1 MGQLSDTLFSS
12 VPGLLEACR
21 DQDIFVPEN
30 LQNAVNTLMGKLQHA
45 LKGDEELLREN
56 LERLFPEMWSLRFEC
71 MSFLADLEM
80 VGTLR
85 KIEYDLESVATSIP
99 ELQGTVERLHFGL
112 ELMIDFLTPLLR
124 DISDFTRK
132 VTEEKTGIL
141 SDYDCMIARIGAM
154 NIEQANT
161 IISLMQSSLM
171 IELLLFAIIQTDK
184 NHQVPNTSV
193 CHELQYLSAEAV
205 EQYAKALGVK
215 KTQLPWYSVPKSDFQ
230 SFLLGGP
237 VATNE
242 ELQLIKEKQSHL
254 NSWK

>member
-1 MGQLSDTLFSS
+1 MRQLSDTLFSS
-12 VPGLLEACR
+12 LPGLLEACR

-30 LQNAVNTLMGKLQHA
+30 LQNAVNTLMGKLQNA

-71 MSFLADLEM
+71 MSFLADLEI

-85 KIEYDLESVATSIP
+85 KIEYDLESVAMSRP
-99 ELQGTVERLHFGL
+99 ELQETAERLLFGL

-124 DISDFTRK
+124 DITDFTGK
-132 VTEEKTGIL
+132 VAEEKTGIS
-141 SDYDCMIARIGAM
+141 SDYDCMITRIGAM
-154 NIEQANT
+154 DREQAST
-161 IISLMQSSLM
+161 IIALIQSSLM

-184 NHQVPNTSV
+184 NQQIPDTAL

-205 EQYAKALGVK
+205 EQYAKALGIK
-215 KTQLPWYSVPKSDFQ
+215 KTQLPWYSVPRSDFQ
-230 SFLLGGP
+230 KFLLGGP
-237 VATNE
+237 VATDE
-242 ELQLIKEKQSHL
+242 QLQLIKEKRSHL